1 MSTFANVNIGNSASD
16 GNGDPLRVAFN
27 KINTNFANIAAGNI
41 VAANIK
47 YTMGN
52 SSNWNY
58 SVTNVQQ
65 ALDQLAA
72 RLKQSGF

>member
-1 MSTFANVNIGNSASD
+1 MSTFANVNIGTSASD
-16 GNGDPLRVAFN
+16 GTGDPLRVAFD
-27 KINTNFANIAAGNI
+27 KINTNFANISAGNVTSASI
-41 VAANIK
+41 G

-58 SVTNVQQ
+58 SVTTVQQ

-72 RLKQSGF
+72 RLNQAGF